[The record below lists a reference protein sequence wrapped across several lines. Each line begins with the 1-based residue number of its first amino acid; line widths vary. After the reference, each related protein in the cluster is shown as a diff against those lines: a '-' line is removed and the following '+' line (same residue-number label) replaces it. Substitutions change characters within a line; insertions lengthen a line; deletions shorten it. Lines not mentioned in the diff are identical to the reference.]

1 MISPKCEVSQIFR
14 PSLGRSPY
22 RKLARNHF
30 PAALAKFGGSRY
42 FMEALAAARETRCMK
57 KKRKRRKAKSFAGMK
72 SDPASKREILK
83 AALSLFVRHG
93 PSDPTARE
101 IAAQAGYSNPA
112 IFKYFRTKDK
122 LALYLFKQ
130 CYVRVTDE
138 LNAAIQ
144 LQRPFH
150 DNLKSLLGAY
160 KRIVEE
166 DLDAFLFT
174 TENWRRFRPS
184 LSPEL
189 RRRSPGVLLRQVF
202 ENGKSEGVVGKDV
215 DIDLLVVAVIGLLS
229 QFARLLYFG
238 EFRGP
243 AENWVASIERMII
256 KMCG

>member
-1 MISPKCEVSQIFR
+1 V
-14 PSLGRSPY
+14 
-22 RKLARNHF
+22 
-30 PAALAKFGGSRY
+30 LAKSGCSRY
-42 FMEALAAARETRCMK
+42 FMGALAGARETRWMK
-57 KKRKRRKAKSFAGMK
+57 KRLARRKEKSFVALE

-138 LNAAIQ
+138 LNGAIH
-144 LQRPFH
+144 LGRPFQ
-150 DNLKSLLGAY
+150 DNLKALLDAY
-160 KRIVEE
+160 SRIVEE

-189 RRRSPGVLLRQVF
+189 RERSPGVLLLQVF
-202 ENGKSEGVVGKDV
+202 QNGKAEGVVAQEV
-215 DIDLLVVAVIGLLS
+215 DIDLLVVGVVGLLS
-229 QFARLLYFG
+229 QFARMLYFG

-243 AENWVASIERMII
+243 SRNWIASIERMII